1 VPNIDGT
8 VDLYAV
14 LGLDDTADDKA
25 VNQAFRALAKKLHPD
40 SGGDAA
46 AFDEIVKAKEI
57 LTDEFLRSDYRL
69 RRRQATA
76 GARGSGPSASPPPGQ
91 GQPPPTQPPP
101 AQGQPPPT
109 QPPPE
114 EPAPSWAAAEEPA
127 GLFDEMRA
135 VFSLDGQLEP
145 GLGGWLGRPFL
156 TAASA
161 AFRAA
166 AAGLLMVG
174 LWAARSAFDPVGRLG
189 FGLLPEV
196 TVPLWLAAATVLAAV
211 CVGPRA
217 SLCASEYRGGWLV
230 LGGVAAGVLLLD
242 ALVAG
247 GVVAAALWAR
257 DYWRD
262 RR

>member
-1 VPNIDGT
+1 MPNIDGT
-8 VDLYAV
+8 VDLYAL
-14 LGLDDTADDKA
+14 LGLDDTADDQA

-76 GARGSGPSASPPPGQ
+76 AARGSGPSASPPPAP
-91 GQPPPTQPPP
+91 GQPPP
-101 AQGQPPPT
+101 A

-114 EPAPSWAAAEEPA
+114 EPAPSWAAAEEPT
-127 GLFDEMRA
+127 GLFNKMRA

-156 TAASA
+156 TGASA

-166 AAGLLMVG
+166 AAGLLMLG
-174 LWAARSAFDPVGRLG
+174 LWAARNAFDPVDRLG

-211 CVGPRA
+211 CAGPRA
-217 SLCASEYRGGWLV
+217 SLYASEYRGGWLV

-257 DYWRD
+257 ESWRD